1 MRARREERDGRIGRR
16 AKDKEETDGFS
27 LMVSSDMKAGHRTGD
42 T

>member
-1 MRARREERDGRIGRR
+1 MRARREERDGRIGRP
-16 AKDKEETDGFS
+16 KDKEETDGFS